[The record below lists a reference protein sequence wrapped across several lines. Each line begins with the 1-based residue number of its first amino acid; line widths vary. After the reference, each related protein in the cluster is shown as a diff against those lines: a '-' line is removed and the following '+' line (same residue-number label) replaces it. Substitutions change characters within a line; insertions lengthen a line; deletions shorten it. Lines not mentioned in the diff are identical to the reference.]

1 MMMIGRGMPMAQSNT
16 ERMKSSQQGV
26 GQVTAL

>member
-1 MMMIGRGMPMAQSNT
+1 MMMIGSGMPMAHKRT

-26 GQVTAL
+26 GQVTAG